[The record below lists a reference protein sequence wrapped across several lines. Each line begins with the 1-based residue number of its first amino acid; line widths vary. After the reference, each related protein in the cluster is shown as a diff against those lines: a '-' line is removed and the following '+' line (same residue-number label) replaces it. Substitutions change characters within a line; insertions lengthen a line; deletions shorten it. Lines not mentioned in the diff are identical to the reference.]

1 MPRKKVANTL
11 KMLFLI
17 VLVWCFGFSTY
28 AQKVN
33 CPNFSLGNDS
43 LNKLITRHLPVDSAK
58 YLYFQFGWSANNLR
72 LYSNVIV
79 DAEDIMPYRF
89 YKEVEK
95 GFEYTSTEKL
105 QFFYLQYE
113 YANSKSTCWIRNTA
127 LENPPERKPK
137 PVLKD
142 EAKKDSVLSP
152 LLNPEINPELK
163 NALKELQKRGNRSGQ
178 STRGEGASGGPGEG
192 NRPRQAIAIDT
203 RQEEIKGPY
212 EDVIVEAPIG
222 GHAESV
228 ENRVYESY
236 QVDKNAEFDGGM
248 DALYEFIANNMQY
261 PEKAKHDRIRG
272 TVYVQ
277 ISITKEGYLGDVR
290 VASTWLGYGL
300 EQEAIRVIKLTSGM
314 WTAAKY
320 KEKSVAVSMQI
331 PVKFVWPY

>member
-1 MPRKKVANTL
+1 MPRKKAANTL
-11 KMLFLI
+11 KMLFLT

-137 PVLKD
+137 LV
-142 EAKKDSVLSP
+142 KKEEVKQDTILDH
-152 LLNPEINPELK
+152 LINPEIEK
-163 NALKELQKRGNRSGQ
+163 RLKELQKRGNRSGQ

-192 NRPRQAIAIDT
+192 NRQRQAIET
-203 RQEEIKGPY
+203 RREEVKGPY

-222 GHAESV
+222 GHTEPV

-236 QVDKNAEFDGGM
+236 QVDKNAAFDGGM
-248 DALYEFIANNMQY
+248 DALYEFIANNIQY

-331 PVKFVWPY
+331 PVKFEWPN